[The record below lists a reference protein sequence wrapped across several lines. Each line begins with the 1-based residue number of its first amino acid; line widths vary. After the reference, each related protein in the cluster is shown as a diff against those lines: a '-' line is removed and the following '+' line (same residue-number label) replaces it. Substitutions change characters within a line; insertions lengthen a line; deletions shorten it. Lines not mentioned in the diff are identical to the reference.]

1 MHGYF
6 MSKKISSQF
15 EKECPICGGKIW
27 GRGQKVLIEGAKIT
41 VCQSCAQ
48 YGVKIK
54 NFPRATDKVKQNYAK
69 PKSAAKKKVYSR
81 EIDDGLEI
89 VADYVNRIRKAR
101 NSRGLNQDQF
111 AQKLN
116 EKPSLLRRIEA
127 GKVIP
132 TIKLAK
138 KIEQVYE
145 ITLVKKVDEIEPSI
159 TQDKYMKKSSSSSL
173 GDIAIVKKRK
183 K

>member
-1 MHGYF
+1 
-6 MSKKISSQF
+6 MSKKRSSQF

-54 NFPRATDKVKQNYAK
+54 NVPKTTDKVRQNYAK
-69 PKSAAKKKVYSR
+69 PNAYSKKKAYTR
-81 EIDDGLEI
+81 QIDDGLEI
-89 VADYVNRIRKAR
+89 VVDYVNKIRNAR

-127 GKVIP
+127 GKVEP

-145 ITLVKKVDEIEPSI
+145 ITLVKKVDEIEPST
-159 TQDKYMKKSSSSSL
+159 TQNKYMKKSGSTSL
-173 GDIAIVKKRK
+173 GDIAIVKKK

>member
-1 MHGYF
+1 MYGYF
-6 MSKKISSQF
+6 MSKKMSSQF

-54 NFPRATDKVKQNYAK
+54 SVPRSINKGKQSYAK
-69 PKSAAKKKVYSR
+69 PNSPAKKKAYNR
-81 EIDDGLEI
+81 QIDEGLEI
-89 VADYVNRIRKAR
+89 VTDYVTKIRKAR

-127 GKVIP
+127 GKVEP

-138 KIEQVYE
+138 KIEQVYG
-145 ITLVKKVDEIEPSI
+145 ITLVKKVDEVDPST
-159 TQDKYMKKSSSSSL
+159 TQNKYMKKSSSSSL
-173 GDIAIVKKRK
+173 GDIAIVKRRK

>member
-1 MHGYF
+1 MYGYF

-15 EKECPICGGKIW
+15 ERDCPICGGKIW
-27 GRGQKVLIEGAKIT
+27 GRGQKVLLEGAKIT

-54 NFPRATDKVKQNYAK
+54 KDARFTDNDK
-69 PKSAAKKKVYSR
+69 PKSSVKKKVYYR
-81 EIDDGLEI
+81 QIDDGLEI
-89 VADYVNRIRKAR
+89 VVDYVSKIRKAR
-101 NSRGLNQDQF
+101 TSRGLNQDQF

-127 GKVIP
+127 GKVEP

-138 KIEQVYE
+138 KIEKVYG
-145 ITLVKKVDEIEPSI
+145 ITLIKKVDEIEPST
-159 TQDKYMKKSSSSSL
+159 TQDKYMKKSSSTSL
-173 GDIAIVKKRK
+173 GDIAIVKRRK

>member
-27 GRGQKVLIEGAKIT
+27 GRGQKVLIEGAKLT

-54 NFPRATDKVKQNYAK
+54 SVPKAGNKVNPDYAK
-69 PKSAAKKKVYSR
+69 SKSSAKKKAYNKQ
-81 EIDDGLEI
+81 IDDGLEI
-89 VADYVNRIRKAR
+89 VADYVSKIRNAR

-127 GKVIP
+127 GKVEP

-138 KIEQVYE
+138 KIEQIYE
-145 ITLVKKVDEIEPSI
+145 IILVKKVDETEPST
-159 TQDKYMKKSSSSSL
+159 TQNKYMKKSGSTSL
-173 GDIAIVKKRK
+173 GDIAIVKRK
-183 K
+183 KK

>member
-1 MHGYF
+1 
-6 MSKKISSQF
+6 MSKKMSSQF

-54 NFPRATDKVKQNYAK
+54 NVSRTNDIVKQNYAK
-69 PKSAAKKKVYSR
+69 PNSTAKKKAYNR
-81 EIDDGLEI
+81 QIDEGLEI
-89 VADYVNRIRKAR
+89 VEDYVTRIRKAR

-127 GKVIP
+127 GKVEP

-145 ITLVKKVDEIEPSI
+145 ITLVKKVDEIDPST
-159 TQDKYMKKSSSSSL
+159 TQNKYMKKSSSSSL
-173 GDIAIVKKRK
+173 GDIAIVKRRK

>member
-15 EKECPICGGKIW
+15 EKDCPICGGIIW

-54 NFPRATDKVKQNYAK
+54 NVSRAGNKVNQNYAK
-69 PKSAAKKKVYSR
+69 PKSSAKKKVYNR
-81 EIDDGLEI
+81 QIDDGLEI
-89 VADYVNRIRKAR
+89 VADYVNKIRNAR

-127 GKVIP
+127 GKVEP

-145 ITLVKKVDEIEPSI
+145 ITLVKKVDETEPSTI
-159 TQDKYMKKSSSSSL
+159 QNKYMKKSSSTSL
-173 GDIAIVKKRK
+173 GDIAIVKRK
-183 K
+183 KK

>member
-1 MHGYF
+1 
-6 MSKKISSQF
+6 MSKKMSNQF

-54 NFPRATDKVKQNYAK
+54 NIPRATDKVKQNYAK
-69 PKSAAKKKVYSR
+69 PKSPVKKKVYNR

-89 VADYVNRIRKAR
+89 VADYVSRIRNAR
-101 NSRGLNQDQF
+101 NFRGLNQDQF

-127 GKVIP
+127 GKVEP
-132 TIKLAK
+132 TINLAK

-145 ITLVKKVDEIEPSI
+145 IILVKKVDEIEPSA
-159 TQDKYMKKSSSSSL
+159 TQNKYMKKSSSSSL
-173 GDIAIVKKRK
+173 GDIAIVKRRK

>member
-54 NFPRATDKVKQNYAK
+54 MFLALVTKSSRATIN
-69 PKSAAKKKVYSR
+69 
-81 EIDDGLEI
+81 
-89 VADYVNRIRKAR
+89 
-101 NSRGLNQDQF
+101 LN
-111 AQKLN
+111 
-116 EKPSLLRRIEA
+116 LLRRKRRI
-127 GKVIP
+127 ID
-132 TIKLAK
+132 KLTA
-138 KIEQVYE
+138 V
-145 ITLVKKVDEIEPSI
+145 
-159 TQDKYMKKSSSSSL
+159 
-173 GDIAIVKKRK
+173 
-183 K
+183 

>member
-1 MHGYF
+1 
-6 MSKKISSQF
+6 MSKKMSSQF
-15 EKECPICGGKIW
+15 EKDCPICGGIIW
-27 GRGQKVLIEGAKIT
+27 GRGQNVLIEGAKIT

-54 NFPRATDKVKQNYAK
+54 NIPSLSDNIKQSYAMSES
-69 PKSAAKKKVYSR
+69 PAKKKVYNR
-81 EIDDGLEI
+81 EIDNGLEI
-89 VADYVNRIRKAR
+89 VEDYVTRIKNAR

-127 GKVIP
+127 GKVEP

-145 ITLVKKVDEIEPSI
+145 ITLVKKVDEIEPSLPQ
-159 TQDKYMKKSSSSSL
+159 TKYMKKSSSSSL
-173 GDIAIVKKRK
+173 GDIAFVKKRK
-183 K
+183 E

>member
-1 MHGYF
+1 

-54 NFPRATDKVKQNYAK
+54 NVPKTTDKVRQNYSK
-69 PKSAAKKKVYSR
+69 PNASSKKKAYTR
-81 EIDDGLEI
+81 QIDDGLEI
-89 VADYVNRIRKAR
+89 VVDYVNKIRNAR

-127 GKVIP
+127 GKVEP

-138 KIEQVYE
+138 KIEQVYG
-145 ITLVKKVDEIEPSI
+145 ITLVKKVDEIEPST
-159 TQDKYMKKSSSSSL
+159 TQNKYMKKSGSTSL
-173 GDIAIVKKRK
+173 GDIAIVKKK

>member
-6 MSKKISSQF
+6 MSNKMSSQF

-27 GRGQKVLIEGAKIT
+27 GGGQKVLIEGAKIT

-54 NFPRATDKVKQNYAK
+54 NLPRATDKVKQNYTK
-69 PKSAAKKKVYSR
+69 PKYAAKKKVYNR

-89 VADYVNRIRKAR
+89 VADYVTRIRNAR

-127 GKVIP
+127 GKVKP

-138 KIEQVYE
+138 IIEQVYE

-173 GDIAIVKKRK
+173 GDIAVVKRRK

>member
-1 MHGYF
+1 
-6 MSKKISSQF
+6 MSKKMASQF

-54 NFPRATDKVKQNYAK
+54 NVPKAPDRGRQNYAK
-69 PKSAAKKKVYSR
+69 PTSPAKKKAYNR
-81 EIDDGLEI
+81 QIDDGLEI
-89 VADYVNRIRKAR
+89 VADYVTKIRKAR

-127 GKVIP
+127 GKVKP

-138 KIEQVYE
+138 KIEQVYG
-145 ITLVKKVDEIEPSI
+145 ITLVKKVDEIEPST

-173 GDIAIVKKRK
+173 GDIAIVKRRK

>member
-1 MHGYF
+1 
-6 MSKKISSQF
+6 MSKKMSSQF
-15 EKECPICGGKIW
+15 EKDCPICGGKIW

-54 NFPRATDKVKQNYAK
+54 KVPSATKKLNQDYAK
-69 PKSAAKKKVYSR
+69 PRYPAKKKMYNR
-81 EIDDGLEI
+81 QIDNGLEI
-89 VADYVNRIRKAR
+89 VADYVTRIRNAR
-101 NSRGLNQDQF
+101 SSRGLNQDQF

-127 GKVIP
+127 GKVKP
-132 TIKLAK
+132 TVKLAK
-138 KIEQVYE
+138 KIEQAYE
-145 ITLVKKVDEIEPSI
+145 ITLVKKEDEIEPST
-159 TQDKYMKKSSSSSL
+159 TQNKYMKKSSSTSL
-173 GDIAIVKKRK
+173 GDIAVVKRRK

>member
-1 MHGYF
+1 
-6 MSKKISSQF
+6 MSKNTPNQF
-15 EKECPICGGKIW
+15 EKDCPICEGKIW
-27 GRGQKVLIEGAKIT
+27 GKGQKVLIEGAKIT

-54 NFPRATDKVKQNYAK
+54 NPLKASYKANQNYAK
-69 PKSAAKKKVYSR
+69 PKSPAKKKKYNR
-81 EIDDGLEI
+81 QIDDGLEI
-89 VADYVNRIRKAR
+89 VADYVTKIRKAR

-127 GKVIP
+127 GKVVP

-145 ITLVKKVDEIEPSI
+145 IVLIKKVDESEPSI
-159 TQDKYMKKSSSSSL
+159 TPEEYMKKSSSSSL
-173 GDIAIVKKRK
+173 GDIAIVKRRK

>member
-1 MHGYF
+1 
-6 MSKKISSQF
+6 MSKNTPNQF
-15 EKECPICGGKIW
+15 EKDCPICEGKIW
-27 GRGQKVLIEGAKIT
+27 GKGQKVLIEGAKIT

-54 NFPRATDKVKQNYAK
+54 NVSRTNDIVKQNYAK
-69 PKSAAKKKVYSR
+69 PKSTAKKKAYNR
-81 EIDDGLEI
+81 QIDEGLEI
-89 VADYVNRIRKAR
+89 VEDYVTRIRKAR

-127 GKVIP
+127 GKVEP

-145 ITLVKKVDEIEPSI
+145 ITLVKKVDEIDPST
-159 TQDKYMKKSSSSSL
+159 TQNKYMKKSSSSSL
-173 GDIAIVKKRK
+173 GDIAIVKRRK

>member
-1 MHGYF
+1 MQGNF
-6 MSKKISSQF
+6 MSKKMTGQF

-54 NFPRATDKVKQNYAK
+54 NPARATDKGNQNYAK
-69 PKSAAKKKVYSR
+69 SKSPAKKKAYNR
-81 EIDDGLEI
+81 QIDDGLEI
-89 VADYVNRIRKAR
+89 VADYVTKIRKAR

-116 EKPSLLRRIEA
+116 
-127 GKVIP
+127 
-132 TIKLAK
+132 
-138 KIEQVYE
+138 
-145 ITLVKKVDEIEPSI
+145 
-159 TQDKYMKKSSSSSL
+159 
-173 GDIAIVKKRK
+173 
-183 K
+183 

>member
-1 MHGYF
+1 MYGYF

-15 EKECPICGGKIW
+15 EKECSICGGKIW

-54 NFPRATDKVKQNYAK
+54 NVSSAGNKVTQNYAK
-69 PKSAAKKKVYSR
+69 HKFSAKKKVYNR
-81 EIDDGLEI
+81 QIDGGLEI
-89 VADYVNRIRKAR
+89 VADYVSKIRKAR
-101 NSRGLNQDQF
+101 NSRGLSQDQF

-127 GKVIP
+127 GKVEP

-145 ITLVKKVDEIEPSI
+145 ITLVKKVDEIEPST
-159 TQDKYMKKSSSSSL
+159 TQNKYMKKSSSTSL
-173 GDIAIVKKRK
+173 GDIAIVKRRK

>member
-1 MHGYF
+1 
-6 MSKKISSQF
+6 MSKKMSNQF

-54 NFPRATDKVKQNYAK
+54 KVSRTNDMVKQNYAK
-69 PKSAAKKKVYSR
+69 PNFPTKKKAYNR
-81 EIDDGLEI
+81 QIDDGLEI
-89 VADYVNRIRKAR
+89 VTDYVTRIRKAR

-127 GKVIP
+127 GKVEP

-145 ITLVKKVDEIEPSI
+145 ITLVKKVDEIDPST
-159 TQDKYMKKSSSSSL
+159 TQNKYMKKSSSSSL
-173 GDIAIVKKRK
+173 GDIAIVKRRK

>member
-1 MHGYF
+1 MYGYF

-15 EKECPICGGKIW
+15 ERDCPICGGKIW
-27 GRGQKVLIEGAKIT
+27 GRGQKVLLEGAKIT

-54 NFPRATDKVKQNYAK
+54 NDARFTDKVKQSYDK
-69 PKSAAKKKVYSR
+69 PKSSIKKKVYNR
-81 EIDDGLEI
+81 QIDDGLEI
-89 VADYVNRIRKAR
+89 VADYVSKIRKAR
-101 NSRGLNQDQF
+101 TSRGLNQDQF

-127 GKVIP
+127 GKVEP

-138 KIEQVYE
+138 KIEKVYE
-145 ITLVKKVDEIEPSI
+145 ITLIKKVDEIEPST
-159 TQDKYMKKSSSSSL
+159 TQNKYMKKSSSTSL
-173 GDIAIVKKRK
+173 GDIAIVKRRK